1 MNQLG
6 VKAEL
11 SEPGHIAKQMLEN
24 LEGLWA
30 TNLLADLPT
39 IQLLNKMAG
48 GLRRKN
54 NEDGVTEENF
64 GLRTAPLKEWTDL
77 ISRRNASQRL
87 PVVKLEE
94 FTKRNIIR
102 IGLETKCQHCKA
114 MNWNTLTSADYR
126 IICERCLK
134 PYDFPQADILDYNR
148 NWTYRV
154 VGPFSVPDYGRGS
167 YSAILAL
174 RVLETFH
181 SFADRMTF
189 STAMKFAFDG
199 IEKEADFVAWRGE
212 DRLTPE
218 KPPRLIIGET
228 KSLGRDAVIKP
239 KDVAKLK
246 AVAQKLPDAV
256 IVIAVLRDYFTE
268 KEKRIL
274 RKFVTWGRRINPYGE
289 PTNPVLL
296 LTSHELF
303 MDHYVPYTWKNL
315 SGEHAKFADYNSR
328 VIYIAS
334 PTRPSRYILV

>member
-1 MNQLG
+1 M
-6 VKAEL
+6 
-11 SEPGHIAKQMLEN
+11 
-24 LEGLWA
+24 
-30 TNLLADLPT
+30 
-39 IQLLNKMAG
+39 
-48 GLRRKN
+48 
-54 NEDGVTEENF
+54 
-64 GLRTAPLKEWTDL
+64 
-77 ISRRNASQRL
+77 
-87 PVVKLEE
+87 
-94 FTKRNIIR
+94 
-102 IGLETKCQHCKA
+102 
-114 MNWNTLTSADYR
+114 TSTDYR
-126 IICERCLK
+126 ITCERCLK

-174 RVLETFH
+174 RVLEAFR
-181 SFADRMTF
+181 SSADRMTF

-199 IEKEADFVAWRGE
+199 IEKEVDFVAWRGE

-218 KPPRLIIGET
+218 KPPQLIIGET

-256 IVIAVLRDYFTE
+256 IVVAVLRDHFTE

-274 RKFVTWGRRINPYGE
+274 RKLVTWGRRTNAYGE

-303 MDHYVPYTWKNL
+303 MDHHVQYTWKNL
-315 SGEHAKFADYNSR
+315 GGEHAKFADYNHTRDLHSFADATQQ
-328 VIYIAS
+328 IYLGLKSFSEWRHELWAAHHARRKTKAKSLAS
-334 PTRPSRYILV
+334 